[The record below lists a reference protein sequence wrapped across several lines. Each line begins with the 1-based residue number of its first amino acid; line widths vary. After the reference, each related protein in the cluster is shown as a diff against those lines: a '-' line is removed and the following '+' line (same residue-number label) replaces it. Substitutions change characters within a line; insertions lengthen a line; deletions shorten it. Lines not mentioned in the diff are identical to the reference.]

1 MKRRKHNMRNKS
13 LITGCIVLLFLIVAV
28 AATSYAES
36 VIYGC
41 VNKKFGTLRVV
52 SSPTQCKPLF
62 ETSISW
68 NNYKIIHGWV
78 ESEASEIRGTGF
90 SAVFTGVAYIITFT
104 TPFDTVPTCMA
115 ASDHFGV
122 ACTTLDTGN
131 TTAAQTVVECSAT
144 YLIEEFTAVE
154 HLETRPFSA
163 AFNFICVQQ

>member
-1 MKRRKHNMRNKS
+1 MRNKS

-115 ASDHFGV
+115 ASDYFAI
-122 ACTTLDTGN
+122 ACTTLN
-131 TTAAQTVVECSAT
+131 QTTVSGTLVECSHSYIADGLTAT
-144 YLIEEFTAVE
+144 Q
-154 HLETRPFSA
+154 HLETVPAFA
-163 AFNFICVQQ
+163 PFNFICVQQ